1 MRESPL
7 RTHLLWA
14 YPCPPCLVPPVLTN
28 IRPVGDRN
36 VKDTVAVVAARATYD
51 RVMHSMRGRGRRR
64 PRTEE
69 KSDLPLREQIGQ
81 LAKLFEFSKPYRW
94 WLALA
99 VFGVT
104 VASALGLVFPLIMGG
119 LVDTAI
125 GDEGSTEGLD
135 RLALILLG
143 VFFAQAAFNYL
154 RAYALAV
161 VGEGVVADLR
171 RSVYERI
178 VRLPIPFFD
187 ERRTGEITS
196 RLTSDASVIQATV
209 STSVAQA
216 LSQGITLV
224 GGVVVMVILSP
235 QLSLTV
241 LVLLPV
247 VIIAAAFFGGRLN
260 RISTAFQDE
269 IASANAF
276 ADETIASIRV
286 VKWFTAE
293 ADSVEKYDAG
303 IRRSYRIALRRARLR
318 ALFVPTVTFAAFG
331 TLALVLWVG
340 GRLVLAGSMTPG
352 ELVSFLLY
360 TLTVAGAI
368 GTFTGLYSQMQE
380 ALGASRRI
388 FELLGEPVE
397 TQDPAEPV
405 VPRQREGSIRLEA
418 VDFNYPGRD
427 IGVLHGVDLTVAP
440 GEVVALVGPSGSGK
454 STFTQLIARFYDP
467 VSGRVLVDDVDV
479 RLQGLED
486 LRSQMAAVPQ
496 EVQLFSGTISE
507 NLRVAKPDASDDE
520 LIEAAIAAN
529 ADEFITGFPDGYE
542 TLVGERGV
550 KLSGGQRQ
558 RVAIARALLADPRI
572 LILDEATSSL
582 DAEAEALVQEAL
594 ERLMVGRTTVV
605 IAHRLSTVRAAN
617 RLIVLVGGQIVEEG
631 THDVLVEA
639 GGVYA
644 QLSSRQ
650 LVG

>member
-1 MRESPL
+1 
-7 RTHLLWA
+7 
-14 YPCPPCLVPPVLTN
+14 
-28 IRPVGDRN
+28 
-36 VKDTVAVVAARATYD
+36 
-51 RVMHSMRGRGRRR
+51 
-64 PRTEE
+64 
-69 KSDLPLREQIGQ
+69 
-81 LAKLFEFSKPYRW
+81 
-94 WLALA
+94 
-99 VFGVT
+99 
-104 VASALGLVFPLIMGG
+104 
-119 LVDTAI
+119 
-125 GDEGSTEGLD
+125 
-135 RLALILLG
+135 
-143 VFFAQAAFNYL
+143 
-154 RAYALAV
+154 
-161 VGEGVVADLR
+161 
-171 RSVYERI
+171 
-178 VRLPIPFFD
+178 
-187 ERRTGEITS
+187 
-196 RLTSDASVIQATV
+196 
-209 STSVAQA
+209 
-216 LSQGITLV
+216 
-224 GGVVVMVILSP
+224 MVILSP

-247 VIIAAAFFGGRLN
+247 VIIAASFFGRRLN

-276 ADETIASIRV
+276 ADESIASIRV
-286 VKWFTAE
+286 IKWFTAE
-293 ADSVEKYDAG
+293 SDSAAKYDTA

-318 ALFVPTVTFAAFG
+318 ALFIPSVTFAAFG

-360 TLTVAGAI
+360 SLTVAGAI

-388 FELLGEPVE
+388 FELLDEPIE

-405 VPRQREGSIRLEA
+405 VPEQREGSILLEA

-427 IGVLHGVDLTVAP
+427 TGVLRDVDLVVSP

-454 STFTQLIARFYDP
+454 STLTQLIARFYDA
-467 VSGRVLVDDVDV
+467 VGGRVLVDGVDV
-479 RLQGLED
+479 RLQSLHD
-486 LRSQMAAVPQ
+486 LREQMAAVPQ

-507 NLRVAKPDASDDE
+507 NLRVAKPAASDDE
-520 LIEAAIAAN
+520 LIEAATAAN
-529 ADEFITGFPDGYE
+529 AHDFIIGFPDGYE

-558 RVAIARALLADPRI
+558 RVAIARALLADPQI

-594 ERLMVGRTTVV
+594 ERLMVGRTTLV

-617 RLIVLVGGQIVEEG
+617 RLIVLVDGRIVEQG
-631 THDVLVEA
+631 THDDLVEA

-650 LVG
+650 LIG